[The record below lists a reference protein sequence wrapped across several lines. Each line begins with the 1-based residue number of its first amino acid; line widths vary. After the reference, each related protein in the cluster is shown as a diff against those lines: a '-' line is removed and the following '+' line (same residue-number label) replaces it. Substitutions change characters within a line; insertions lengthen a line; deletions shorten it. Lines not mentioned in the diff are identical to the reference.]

1 MKVNV
6 NVKRT
11 FKVNGKIY
19 NSLEEM
25 PDDVREAFKKATAS
39 RSLGGQETSPGT
51 YRTRIIFNGTEYES
65 IDAMPQDVRQVYE
78 QALRAAETGAAKS
91 DIDFTGIG
99 QGMYNRTE
107 IPESSSSG
115 NVRPKIK
122 AEPTFSVRTVILT
135 CLVVALIFGLYYLLH
150 SR

>member
-11 FKVNGKIY
+11 FKVNGKVY

-25 PDDVREAFKKATAS
+25 PDDVREAFKKATATD
-39 RSLGGQETSPGT
+39 SLGGYEAAPGT
-51 YRTRIIFNGTEYES
+51 PRTRIIFNGTEYEG
-65 IDAMPQDVRQVYE
+65 IDAMPPDVRQVYE

-99 QGMYNRTE
+99 QGMFNRTE
-107 IPESSSSG
+107 IPGNSSSG
-115 NVRPKIK
+115 NARPKIK
-122 AEPTFSVRTVILT
+122 VEPTFSVKTVIVA
-135 CLVVALIFGLYYLLH
+135 CLVFALIFGLYYVLH
-150 SR
+150 SK